1 MLLHDGQAEKAY
13 VLLHE
18 VLPHYRQLPAEE
30 KARFGLLYFI
40 ALDKT
45 FKSLQ
50 PEELI
55 RFSAEY
61 YRRHGQY
68 ALFLTS
74 STCHPKFICEQ
85 WRNALMAF
93 HQHSS
98 ADCLLVLRQ
107 CNLYSHYSFSK
118 FEHLVHTHIYAG

>member
-1 MLLHDGQAEKAY
+1 MLNMAGMGAKRYILALFVVCLCGCALHGKHVMEQAEVLLHDGQAEKAY

-68 ALFLTS
+68 ALLS
-74 STCHPKFICEQ
+74 RSLLYYSRTCQ
-85 WRNALMAF
+85 
-93 HQHSS
+93 Q
-98 ADCLLVLRQ
+98 
-107 CNLYSHYSFSK
+107 
-118 FEHLVHTHIYAG
+118 